1 MLEDKNVIDEQNSLA
16 VPNNSFFDILKV
28 RMGEYREYKTEQR
41 NQKVVEDFQNMLMSN
56 DLSEISKSTIR
67 NTPFD
72 INVKFDET
80 KYQM

>member
-1 MLEDKNVIDEQNSLA
+1 
-16 VPNNSFFDILKV
+16 
-28 RMGEYREYKTEQR
+28 MGEYREYKTEQR